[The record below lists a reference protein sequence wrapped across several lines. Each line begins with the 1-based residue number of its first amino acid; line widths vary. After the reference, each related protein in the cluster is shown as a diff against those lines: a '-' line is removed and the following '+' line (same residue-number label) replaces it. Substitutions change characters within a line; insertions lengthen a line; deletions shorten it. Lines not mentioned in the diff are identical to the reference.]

1 MTDVLIIKIVETQER
16 SPYEDIGRDWSDI
29 SVNQGRLKMVTTP
42 EARRLLR
49 DGFSV
54 CPAGRTNPVNTLISD
69 S

>member
-16 SPYEDIGRDWSDI
+16 SPYEDIDRD
-29 SVNQGRLKMVTTP
+29 QGRLKMVTTP